1 MKLTNKELYDNL
13 SSLVEIS
20 DKVTGK
26 IGYAVSYNIRK
37 LTNEIPEYEKMRD
50 ELINKYGEKDETGQV
65 GIKIGS
71 EAYEKYM
78 SEMKQYDDIEFDI
91 NIIMVK
97 PEDLESSDLTAKEML
112 GMSFMIDE
120 D

>member
-1 MKLTNKELYDNL
+1 MKLTNKEIFENL
-13 SSLVEIS
+13 SSLLKIS

-26 IGYAVSYNIRK
+26 VGYAVSYNIRK
-37 LTNEIPEYEKMRD
+37 LSDEVPEYENMRD
-50 ELINKYGEKDETGQV
+50 DLIKKYGTEDEEGKV
-65 GIKIGS
+65 GIRIGS
-71 EAYEKYM
+71 EEYQKF
-78 SEMKQYDDIEFDI
+78 SEEIEQYDKMEFDI